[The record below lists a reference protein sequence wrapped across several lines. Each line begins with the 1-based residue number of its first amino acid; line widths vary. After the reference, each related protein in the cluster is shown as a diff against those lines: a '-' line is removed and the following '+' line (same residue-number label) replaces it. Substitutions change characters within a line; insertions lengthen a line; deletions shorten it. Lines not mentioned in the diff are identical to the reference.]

1 MRPTA
6 VEGEEPGRKGAEE
19 AVSLVD
25 TVQGGMG
32 SVCAE
37 AQGLLAGAVRCL
49 FSLGW

>member
-1 MRPTA
+1 M
-6 VEGEEPGRKGAEE
+6 EGEEPGRKGAEE

-32 SVCAE
+32 SVWAE
-37 AQGLLAGAVRCL
+37 ARGLLAVAARSL